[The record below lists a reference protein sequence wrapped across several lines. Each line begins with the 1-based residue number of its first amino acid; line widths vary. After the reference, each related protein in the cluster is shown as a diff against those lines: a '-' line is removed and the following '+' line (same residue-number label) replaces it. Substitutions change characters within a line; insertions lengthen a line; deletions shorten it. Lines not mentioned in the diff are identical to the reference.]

1 MDRTGTRL
9 LAIIPAHNEADS
21 IAGVIDDIRAH
32 TGADIVVVNDGSTD
46 RTPEIALEK
55 GAELLNMPFNLGIGS
70 TMQTGFKF
78 AYGQGY
84 DIAVQVDGDGQHDA
98 AELPALIQP
107 LLDGECD
114 MVLGSRYLR
123 ETGYSGSAGRRVGT
137 AIFSRILSLM
147 LRQRLTD
154 ATSGF
159 RAINGS
165 VIELF
170 AHDYPRDYPE
180 VEALLQVHMARFRI
194 REIPVRMRER
204 GGGRSSINTFRSI
217 YYMVKVLLALAV
229 VMSRK
234 KAPRVESA
242 K

>member
-1 MDRTGTRL
+1 MDKARV

-21 IAGVIDDIRAH
+21 LAGVISDIRAH

-46 RTPEIALEK
+46 RTPEIALEQRV
-55 GAELLNMPFNLGIGS
+55 ELLNMPFNLGIGS

-78 AYGQGY
+78 AYSQGY

-98 AELPALIQP
+98 AWMPALVQP
-107 LLDGECD
+107 LVDGECE
-114 MVLGSRYLR
+114 MVLGSRYL
-123 ETGYSGSAGRRVGT
+123 EQSGYSGSAGRRVGT

-147 LRQRLTD
+147 LGQKLTD

-159 RAINGS
+159 RAINRD

-180 VEALLQVHMARFRI
+180 VEALLQVHMARFRV
-194 REIPVRMRER
+194 REIPVGMRQR
-204 GGGRSSINTFRSI
+204 GGGRSSINAFRSI
-217 YYMVKVLLALAV
+217 YYMVKVLLALLV
-229 VMSRK
+229 VMTRK
-234 KAPRVESA
+234 KAPRTEPV

>member
-1 MDRTGTRL
+1 MAEPRL

-46 RTPEIALEK
+46 DTAAIALAK

-78 AYGQGY
+78 AHAQGY
-84 DIAVQVDGDGQHDA
+84 DVAVQVDGDGQHDA
-98 AELPALIQP
+98 AELPALVQP
-107 LLDGECD
+107 LIGGECD
-114 MVLGSRYLR
+114 MVLGSRYLK

-137 AIFSRILSLM
+137 AIFSRIISLM

-159 RAINGS
+159 RAINGK

-180 VEALLQVHMARFRI
+180 VEALLQVHMARFRVC
-194 REIPVRMRER
+194 EIPVKMRAR
-204 GGGRSSINTFRSI
+204 GGGRSSINAFRSI
-217 YYMVKVLLALAV
+217 YYMVKVLLALLV
-229 VMSRK
+229 VMTRK
-234 KAPRVESA
+234 RAPRTTA
-242 K
+242 AD